1 VSPEA
6 DGEGRFIRPTKTD
19 AVFNRVVGTLTR
31 LGLPLAGSRVLAV
44 RGSASGVLR
53 TTAVWGWVVGRF
65 FEGVSADSS
74 EARLLEIAPGFPV
87 FRSETRA

>member
-44 RGSASGVLR
+44 RGRASGEMR
-53 TTAVWGWVVGRF
+53 TTPAGAWEVGRF

-74 EARLLEIAPGFPV
+74 EARLREIAPGVPV
-87 FRSETRA
+87 FRIEPRS